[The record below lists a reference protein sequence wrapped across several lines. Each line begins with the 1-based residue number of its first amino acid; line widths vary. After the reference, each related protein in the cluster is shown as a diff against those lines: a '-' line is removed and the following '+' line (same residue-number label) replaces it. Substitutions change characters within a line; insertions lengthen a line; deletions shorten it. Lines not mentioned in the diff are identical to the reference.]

1 MNLLII
7 PWGTPHWSPK
17 SENMLEVL
25 KNHSSNTRVL
35 YLVPL
40 WGLLG
45 INAIVHNQ
53 AVLSSVNG
61 IKERQLTRDTAIN
74 IRSWLIHKS
83 DDYKRIVFVSYA
95 NGGKF
100 WSKGAAGLP
109 CMKKVKIVN
118 WKPSSPSTMK
128 RDIFKMINY

>member
-7 PWGTPHWSPK
+7 PWGTPHWSPRSK
-17 SENMLEVL
+17 NMSEVL
-25 KNHSSNTRVL
+25 HNHAANTRVL

-45 INAIVHNQ
+45 INAIVHNKE
-53 AVLSSVNG
+53 VLSSVNG
-61 IKERQLTRDTAIN
+61 IKERPLTRDTSIN
-74 IRSWLIHKS
+74 IRSWLIHKGS
-83 DDYKRIVFVSYA
+83 GYRKIIFLSYA

-109 CMKKVKIVN
+109 CMKNVKIVN
-118 WKPSSPSTMK
+118 WKPSSPNTVK
-128 RDIFKMINY
+128 RDIIKLIS

>member
-7 PWGTPHWSPK
+7 PWGTPHWSPRSK
-17 SENMLEVL
+17 NMSEIL
-25 KNHSSNTRVL
+25 KNHSANTRVL

-45 INAIVHNQ
+45 INAIVHNKE
-53 AVLSSVNG
+53 VLSSVNG
-61 IKERQLTRDTAIN
+61 ISERRLTRDTAVN

-83 DDYKRIVFVSYA
+83 SGYKKIIFVSYA

-118 WKPSSPSTMK
+118 WKPSSPNTVK
-128 RDIFKMINY
+128 RDIMKLVS

>member
-7 PWGTPHWSPK
+7 PWGTPHWSPQSK
-17 SENMLEVL
+17 NLLEVRN
-25 KNHSSNTRVL
+25 KHSKSTRVL

-45 INAIVHNQ
+45 INAIVNNQ
-53 AVLSSVNG
+53 EVLVSVNG
-61 IKERQLTRDTAIN
+61 LNERQMTRDTAIN

-83 DDYKRIVFVSYA
+83 ANYDKIIFVSYA

-109 CMKKVKIVN
+109 
-118 WKPSSPSTMK
+118 
-128 RDIFKMINY
+128 

>member
-7 PWGTPHWSPK
+7 PWGTPHWSPQSK
-17 SENMLEVL
+17 NLLEVRN
-25 KNHSSNTRVL
+25 KHSKSTRVL

-45 INAIVHNQ
+45 INAIVNNQ
-53 AVLSSVNG
+53 EVLVSVNG
-61 IKERQLTRDTAIN
+61 LNERQMTRDTAIN

-83 DDYKRIVFVSYA
+83 ANYDKIIFVSYA

-109 CMKKVKIVN
+109 CMKNVRIVN
-118 WKPSSPSTMK
+118 WKPSSPVTVK
-128 RDIFKMINY
+128 RDIIKLIT

>member
-17 SENMLEVL
+17 SQNMSEILH
-25 KNHSSNTRVL
+25 NHSANTRVL

-45 INAIVHNQ
+45 INAIVHNKE
-53 AVLSSVNG
+53 VLLSVNG
-61 IKERQLTRDTAIN
+61 INERKLTRDTAVN
-74 IRSWLIHKS
+74 IRSWLIHKAENY
-83 DDYKRIVFVSYA
+83 DKIIFISYA

-109 CMKKVKIVN
+109 CMNKVKIVN
-118 WKPSSPSTMK
+118 WKPSSPSTVK
-128 RDIFKMINY
+128 RDIIKLIK